1 MNDASELAKS
11 VDSTDPSVG
20 LRAVSALR
28 RLLEQLE
35 ALQVENARTNHWSWQ
50 EIAAALGVSRQA
62 VHKKYARR
70 MRGDHI
76 GVEHLL
82 LGLLA
87 EEEDIAASVL
97 AELGV
102 TADGVRREL
111 ASRRAPAVFG
121 PAEAEALE
129 SISIDLEAIRRRV
142 EASFGAGALDRG
154 VARRRGHLPFTREAK
169 KTLELSLREA
179 LALRHDSIGTEHVLL
194 GLTRAADEPAA
205 GVLRALQAPP
215 EAIRAGVLA
224 KLRKAS

>member
-1 MNDASELAKS
+1 MKTGERDCFFFSS
-11 VDSTDPSVG
+11 
-20 LRAVSALR
+20 R
-28 RLLEQLE
+28 R
-35 ALQVENARTNHWSWQ
+35 RHTRCGRDWSSD
-50 EIAAALGVSRQA
+50 VCSS
-62 VHKKYARR
+62 
-70 MRGDHI
+70 D
-76 GVEHLL
+76 
-82 LGLLA
+82 
-87 EEEDIAASVL
+87 
-97 AELGV
+97 LGV